1 MPDRLYVPRV
11 GNLNQVGMRGKSP
24 IAGSFP
30 YNKVPNRSRTGRKG
44 KSVKS
49 IERGLINLAG
59 LVIFLGSLAFVGM
72 LLARWAI

>member
-1 MPDRLYVPRV
+1 MKITDCGIPPNIIGRQSIQQD
-11 GNLNQVGMRGKSP
+11 NM
-24 IAGSFP
+24 F
-30 YNKVPNRSRTGRKG
+30 PNRVRTGRKG

-59 LVIFLGSLAFVGM
+59 LVIFLGSLAFVGA

>member
-1 MPDRLYVPRV
+1 M
-11 GNLNQVGMRGKSP
+11 
-24 IAGSFP
+24 F
-30 YNKVPNRSRTGRKG
+30 PNRVRTGRKG

-59 LVIFLGSLAFVGM
+59 LVIFLGSLAFVGA